1 MNDSTE
7 KIITTY
13 FRGVT
18 EESFIYRKKTY
29 DPCTLIVS
37 PLLLRGTTCPEN
49 CGACCKNYSMD
60 FLPTDKLPKDYPG
73 VELVEKIVDFNNKKY
88 LLYTIKRNDP
98 NATKC
103 EQMNEAGRCTIHLA
117 HALSCDFELIRFLH
131 PKLGSSKPSHMLTR
145 LYGRGWQM
153 MKIDGTRG
161 ALCEVVPISKE
172 TIDDTLRKL
181 NRLQGWCD
189 YFEVKS
195 KIPKIID
202 WINSP
207 KNTEKLILG
216 EISKNDPLFN
226 I

>member
-1 MNDSTE
+1 MEDSTE

-18 EESFIYRKKTY
+18 EEAFTYKKKTY
-29 DPCTLIVS
+29 DPCTLVVS
-37 PLLLRGTTCPEN
+37 PLLLRGTTCPAN

-73 VELVEKIVDFNNKKY
+73 VELIEKIVDFNDKQY
-88 LLYTIKRNDP
+88 MLYTIKRNNP
-98 NATKC
+98 ESKKC

-131 PKLGSSKPSHMLTR
+131 PKLGSGKPSHMLTR
-145 LYGRGWQM
+145 FYGRGWQM

-161 ALCEVVPISKE
+161 ALCEIIPTCEE
-172 TIDDTLRKL
+172 TIKDTIRKL
-181 NRLQGWCD
+181 NRLQDWCN

-195 KIPKIID
+195 RIPQILD
-202 WINSP
+202 WIHSP

-216 EISKNDPLFN
+216 STIKDNALF
-226 I
+226 